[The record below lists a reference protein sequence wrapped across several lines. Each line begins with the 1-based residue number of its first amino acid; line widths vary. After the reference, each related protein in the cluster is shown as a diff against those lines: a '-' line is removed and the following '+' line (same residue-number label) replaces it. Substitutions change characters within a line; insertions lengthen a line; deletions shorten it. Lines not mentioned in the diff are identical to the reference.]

1 METKKQQ
8 SNFLSKFAESGFA
21 LILFRLVNTGS
32 FLVMAVCFCIL
43 ANTARLEASINAGK
57 IYQLQQRLID
67 NPRDIEAHLNLAME
81 YSLAN
86 NFVKAVEAYF
96 VILRIDPENFHA
108 YNNLGILYK
117 KSGQYRDS
125 LHCYKQAERINPDSY
140 WVPYNMGLCY
150 EAMGRMQEARESY
163 GRALSLNPAFA
174 QALQRLKA
182 MTEGGEGVPVLP
194 GLEESQ
200 IYLVDSSAA
209 QPKPY
214 GGNEPDSAAPA
225 PPEKPQPQAPPRD
238 AALEKPLQQPDKV
251 SERLAKAKEKEKEN
265 KSVRTSLKGPGAA
278 IFNQAMEALD
288 ANKIER
294 AVELYVSCIIAERDL
309 LAEPENG
316 LIRKG
321 LEYLKDRPNRM
332 PDGIFYRGLLIY
344 IAGNIELAVPDLK
357 SYLASATSNKKTGNS
372 QFIAEADR
380 IIERYEAD
388 KAARA
393 AKAKEQS
400 DAVAAAR
407 AAAASEALAA
417 STSPASASDSQV
429 IDRPRA
435 SDFVLKRMSVE
446 QIIEEADRLSR
457 ESRLTDAVAVL
468 ETGLAADPENLQLL
482 MKSANAYTDMLLLK
496 GDQEAG
502 KMALARFEKIFAR
515 APENSREWAVSQ
527 EMIAELK
534 KRVR

>member
-8 SNFLSKFAESGFA
+8 SSFLSKHAETDFA
-21 LILFRLVNTGS
+21 LILYRLVNTGS
-32 FLVMAVCFCIL
+32 FLLLAVCFCIL
-43 ANTARLEASINAGK
+43 FQTAKLEASINAGK

-96 VILRIDPENFHA
+96 MLLRIDPDNFHA
-108 YNNLGILYK
+108 FNNLGILYK
-117 KSGQYRDS
+117 KSGQFRDS

-150 EAMGRMQEARESY
+150 ESMGRMQEARESY
-163 GRALSLNPAFA
+163 GRALSLNPSFT
-174 QALQRLKA
+174 QALQRLRA
-182 MTEGGEGVPVLP
+182 LSEGGETVPVLP

-200 IYLVDSSAA
+200 IYLVDSNTG
-209 QPKPY
+209 QPRAYGQTEADKPSS
-214 GGNEPDSAAPA
+214 EPVKQPNVS
-225 PPEKPQPQAPPRD
+225 EKPALQKASPP
-238 AALEKPLQQPDKV
+238 PPDKV
-251 SERLAKAKEKEKEN
+251 SDRLIKDREKVKEGR
-265 KSVRTSLKGPGAA
+265 SVRTTRKGPVAS

-288 ANKIER
+288 SDNIER
-294 AVELYVSCIIAERDL
+294 ALELYVSCIIAERDF

-321 LEYLKDRPNRM
+321 LEYLKERPNRM
-332 PDGIFYRGLLIY
+332 PNGLFYRGLLIY
-344 IAGNIELAVPDLK
+344 ISGNLDLAVPDLK
-357 SYLASATSNKKTGNS
+357 TFVSTGGGKAGANS
-372 QFIAEADR
+372 QFVTEAGR
-380 IIERYEAD
+380 IIERYEAE
-388 KAARA
+388 KAARE
-393 AKAKEQS
+393 AKAKEQA

-407 AAAASEALAA
+407 AAAVDSAVASETAVPGEAEK
-417 STSPASASDSQV
+417 P
-429 IDRPRA
+429 RP
-435 SDFVLKRMSVE
+435 SDFVIKRMNVD

-457 ESRLTDAVAVL
+457 ESRLNDAVAVL
-468 ETGLAADPENLQLL
+468 ETGLSTEPDDLRLL

-502 KMALARFEKIFAR
+502 KMALARFEKVFAK
-515 APENSREWAVSQ
+515 APENSREWAVAQ
-527 EMIAELK
+527 EMITELK

>member
-8 SNFLSKFAESGFA
+8 SNFLSKRAESD
-21 LILFRLVNTGS
+21 LILLLFRLANTASS
-32 FLVMAVCFCIL
+32 FILAVCFCL
-43 ANTARLEASINAGK
+43 LMQPVSLEASINAGR

-96 VILRIDPENFHA
+96 VLLRIDPDNFHA

-163 GRALSLNPAFA
+163 GRALSLNPSFA
-174 QALQRLKA
+174 QALQRLRA
-182 MTEGGEGVPVLP
+182 LSEGGDNVPLLP

-200 IYLVDSSAA
+200 IYLVDSATS
-209 QPKPY
+209 QPKAY
-214 GGNEPDSAAPA
+214 GGQPAADTKPE
-225 PPEKPQPQAPPRD
+225 PEKPAQIAATPKPDLQKPPEP
-238 AALEKPLQQPDKV
+238 AEKISD
-251 SERLAKAKEKEKEN
+251 RLAKEKEKSKEG
-265 KSVRTSLKGPGAA
+265 KKFRTTRKGAGAS
-278 IFNQAMEALD
+278 IFNQAMDELD
-288 ANKIER
+288 AGNVEK
-294 AVELYVSCIIAERDL
+294 ALELYVACILAERDF

-316 LIRKG
+316 LIKKG
-321 LEYLKDRPNRM
+321 LEYLKERPNRM
-332 PDGIFYRGLLIY
+332 ANGQFYRGLLIY
-344 IAGNIELAVPDLK
+344 ISGNLDLAVPDLK
-357 SYLASATSNKKTGNS
+357 SFLETSGGAKKNANS
-372 QFIAEADR
+372 QFVEEASR
-380 IIERYEAD
+380 IVERYEAEQ
-388 KAARA
+388 AERE
-393 AKAKEQS
+393 AKAKERA
-400 DAVAAAR
+400 DALTAAQM
-407 AAAASEALAA
+407 AAAAQTPVASGSEE
-417 STSPASASDSQV
+417 T
-429 IDRPRA
+429 DRPRP

-446 QIIEEADRLSR
+446 QIVEEADRLSR
-457 ESRLTDAVAVL
+457 ESRLSDAVAVL
-468 ETGLAADPENLQLL
+468 ETGLASSPDDLQLL

-502 KMALARFEKIFAR
+502 KMALARFEKIFAK
-515 APENSREWAVSQ
+515 APANSREWAVAQ